1 MKTDFSKT
9 VFILHFDKKGFPFVT
24 TDTLENRVSES
35 AEETTSPRGVEPKLF
50 VEGTDLKYWEIGGH
64 ARLVESFDTK
74 EEAEQEWLERTYEY
88 DYLNSSNYSD
98 DYDTEEDA
106 LQAAAEMM
114 EVSREV
120 LDSIMHHH
128 ELYRQAE
135 SKRRAERMMASLKKA
150 KENAN
155 GKLTKKL
162 EQAVDACSSNGYMY
176 GSSDHWSGNA
186 ELDTQKYYT
195 EEFIRELNR
204 LKSEI
209 HQARHIKYLRSNLLY
224 AVATWNADPYC
235 VETDEQVEEIIDEV
249 LAHGSS
255 LVTDEDERASALRK
269 LDLPADS
276 KRSVF
281 RAGGCL
287 WSYETMQ
294 EANERMKK

>member
-120 LDSIMHHH
+120 L
-128 ELYRQAE
+128 
-135 SKRRAERMMASLKKA
+135 
-150 KENAN
+150 
-155 GKLTKKL
+155 
-162 EQAVDACSSNGYMY
+162 
-176 GSSDHWSGNA
+176 
-186 ELDTQKYYT
+186 
-195 EEFIRELNR
+195 
-204 LKSEI
+204 
-209 HQARHIKYLRSNLLY
+209 
-224 AVATWNADPYC
+224 
-235 VETDEQVEEIIDEV
+235 
-249 LAHGSS
+249 
-255 LVTDEDERASALRK
+255 
-269 LDLPADS
+269 
-276 KRSVF
+276 
-281 RAGGCL
+281 
-287 WSYETMQ
+287 
-294 EANERMKK
+294 